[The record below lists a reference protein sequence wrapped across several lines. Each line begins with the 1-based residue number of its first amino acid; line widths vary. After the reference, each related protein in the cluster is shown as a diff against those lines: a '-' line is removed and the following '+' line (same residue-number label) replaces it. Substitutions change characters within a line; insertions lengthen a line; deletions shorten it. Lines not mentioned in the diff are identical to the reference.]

1 MKPYNELSRLGRLRR
16 MRRLAL
22 NALIAYDL
30 QIEWV
35 KFLADDTN
43 ISFKV
48 RAKGENYVLRIYSE
62 EETTL
67 AENMAEVFWL
77 EALKRDTDLRFA
89 EPVMRID
96 GDYITQVSVPGI
108 QGQKRCIMF
117 TWVPGR
123 VLERS
128 LSLPNYFNL
137 GVVQAA
143 LHDHAES
150 LRPLPESIKPKKWDK
165 AFYYPDEP
173 VVYNRPEYSNLF
185 DDQRIEIVDQV
196 IAIADQEFNRLY
208 ADSEGQILIHGDLHF
223 WNVNLHRGQ
232 LYIMDFE
239 DIMLGYPVQDVAV
252 TLYYGRHRA
261 DFPDLR
267 DAYKEGYCSR
277 RAWPVLRPYQI
288 EILQAARMVNFV
300 NYVARIDASS
310 QEYITARCDELRV
323 FLSRYES

>member
-1 MKPYNELSRLGRLRR
+1 
-16 MRRLAL
+16 MRELAL
-22 NALIAYDL
+22 QALKAYDL
-30 QIEWV
+30 QIDWV

-48 RAKGENYVLRIYSE
+48 RAQGENYVLRIYSE

-89 EPVMRID
+89 EPVKRID
-96 GDYITQVSVPGI
+96 GDYITQVRMPGI
-108 QGQKRCIMF
+108 PDQKRCIMF

-123 VLERS
+123 ALERS
-128 LSLPNYFNL
+128 LNPANYFNL

-150 LRPLPESIKPKKWDK
+150 LRPIPESIKPKKWDK

-173 VVYNRPEYSNLF
+173 VVYNRPEYNNLF
-185 DDQRIEIVDQV
+185 NDQRIEMIDQV
-196 IAIADQEFNRLY
+196 IAIADKEFARLY
-208 ADSEGQILIHGDLHF
+208 SDLEGQILIHGDLHF
-223 WNVNLHRGQ
+223 WNVNLYRNQ

-239 DIMLGYPVQDVAV
+239 DVMLGYPVQDVAV
-252 TLYYGRHRA
+252 TLYYGRNRA

-277 RAWPVLRPYQI
+277 RTWPAVRPGQI

-300 NYVARIDASS
+300 NYVARIDASP
-310 QEYITARCDELRV
+310 QEYISARCGELRE
-323 FLSRYES
+323 FLSKYES